1 MKTITLIQPWATL
14 ILQEDKKIETRSWN
28 TNYRGKLAIHAG
40 LKVDKTV
47 FNDPFYQLLLE
58 NYSINDI
65 PKGRIIAICEL
76 VDCIPTEK
84 IRDTLSDKEIKLGNY
99 SSGRFAWILRNV
111 ISIEPSIPTKGML
124 GLWTYKG
131 SKALETKQQ
140 Y

>member
-47 FNDPFYQLLLE
+47 FNDPFYQPLLE

-76 VDCIPTEK
+76 VDCMPTEK
-84 IRDTLSDKEIKLGNY
+84 IRETLSEKEIKLGNY

-111 ISIEPSIPTKGML
+111 IPIEPSIPTKGML

-131 SKALETKQQ
+131 SKALETK
-140 Y
+140 

>member
-14 ILQEDKKIETRSWN
+14 ILQEDKKIKTRSWN

-47 FNDPFYQLLLE
+47 FNDPFYQPLLE